1 MDLELKAGQA
11 TVIPWQDTIN
21 DDVNLYDVDE
31 RLLDEQSDKILPCIS
46 DKNLI
51 AEVKK
56 RNMEL
61 PQFYKD
67 GKREEELVNTLKEIE
82 NIACFAT

>member
-31 RLLDEQSDKILPCIS
+31 RSL
-46 DKNLI
+46 
-51 AEVKK
+51 
-56 RNMEL
+56 
-61 PQFYKD
+61 
-67 GKREEELVNTLKEIE
+67 
-82 NIACFAT
+82 